1 VRLWQGVGLCRQME
15 LIPIGGHDGSCR
27 CDTHW
32 CRPCRPCSS
41 GAHLCGGGGLVRHA
55 FLLTSIPR
63 RPTHIHEGNT
73 DQGTAHLRHALTFYR
88 ASGSRGSAGRNDPLQ
103 LVIITNN
110 PACLCKPDEDG
121 EQNWLIWEAPP
132 TDGHHNQPHLISD
145 LFFGWPIS
153 WLRSVGRCRAI
164 DLWRCPLSSGRRPS
178 AVTGHGKMSDEE

>member
-1 VRLWQGVGLCRQME
+1 LHTSYEQDFSTGGKRLKSLVRVWQGVGLCRQME

-32 CRPCRPCSS
+32 CRPCRTCSS

-73 DQGTAHLRHALTFYR
+73 DQGTAHLRHALTIYR

-132 TDGHHNQPHLISD
+132 TDGHHNQPAPNRQGECGSCYRRGFPD
-145 LFFGWPIS
+145 LDVMG
-153 WLRSVGRCRAI
+153 A
-164 DLWRCPLSSGRRPS
+164 
-178 AVTGHGKMSDEE
+178 